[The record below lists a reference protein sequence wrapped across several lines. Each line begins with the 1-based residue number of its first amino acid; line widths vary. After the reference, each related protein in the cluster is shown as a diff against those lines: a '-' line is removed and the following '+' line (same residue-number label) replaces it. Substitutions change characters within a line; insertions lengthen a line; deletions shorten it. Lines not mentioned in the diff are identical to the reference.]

1 MDVGLFGKLP
11 SHGDFLRRRISDDFT
26 GRWDSWLQ
34 QSMAASLNEA
44 GRDWLALYLTSP
56 AWRFVCSP
64 HAVTQHS
71 LVGVMVPSVDRVG
84 RYYPL
89 TVVCE
94 LSDWTGYLPSPAAIA
109 VQCADWFVAV
119 ERLAVEALAAERL
132 DFEQFDA
139 QIADSS
145 TLLES
150 LLTPPDVLLNT
161 DDAREL
167 MEDPRGTW
175 HLPLVSTESLPS
187 VVEQLAYARLG
198 SRPDPMIFWWTD
210 GSVLVT
216 PCCLVARNLPDP
228 SSFTSFLDGQWKA
241 RGVLRSVHASLK
253 EPKAHEDT
261 IVEDLQTPG
270 KFTSAGRTDRG
281 VVRPTNQDAFLE
293 RPESGIWVV
302 ADGMGGHEH
311 GELASLMVC
320 DGLLNLQPEVSLEAT
335 SMAVQYRLS
344 DINAQLHRMATRQ
357 VAPVKSG
364 TTVVVLVTRGLH
376 CEVLWAGDSRAYRLR
391 DGKLDMLTKDH
402 VWAGFSGALGDES
415 STITR
420 AVGGEARLELDSWR
434 GKVRPGDRYMLCSDG
449 ISRALDADGIRQCML
464 APDLRTAANSLIE
477 EAIGAG
483 SSDNVT
489 AVVIEAGR

>member
-11 SHGDFLRRRISDDFT
+11 SHGDFLRRRISDAFT
-26 GRWDSWLQ
+26 GRWDDWLQ

-44 GRDWLALYLTSP
+44 GQDWLALYLTSP

-94 LSDWTGYLPSPAAIA
+94 LSDWNGYLPSPAAMA
-109 VQCADWFVAV
+109 VQCADWFETV

-132 DFEQFDA
+132 DFERFDA
-139 QIADSS
+139 QVAESGA
-145 TLLES
+145 LLES
-150 LLTPPDVLLNT
+150 LLRPPEVLLNT
-161 DDAREL
+161 DDARDL

-198 SRPDPMIFWWTD
+198 SRPDPIVFWWTD
-210 GSVLVT
+210 GSALVT

-228 SSFTSFLDGQWKA
+228 PSFTSFLDGQWKA
-241 RGVLRSVHASLK
+241 RGGLRSVHASIT
-253 EPKAHEDT
+253 EPKEHEAT
-261 IVEDLQTPG
+261 IAEDSQALIEY
-270 KFTSAGRTDRG
+270 KSAGRTDRG

-320 DGLLNLQPEVSLEAT
+320 DGLLNLQPEVTLEAT
-335 SMAVQYRLS
+335 SLAVQHRLS
-344 DINAQLHRMATRQ
+344 DINSQLHRMATRQ
-357 VAPVKSG
+357 IAPVRSG
-364 TTVVVLVTRGLH
+364 TTVVVLLARGPH
-376 CEVLWAGDSRAYRLR
+376 CEVLWAGDSRAHRLR
-391 DGKLDMLTKDH
+391 DGKLDILTKDH
-402 VWAGFSGALGDES
+402 VWPGFSGTLGDES

-420 AVGGEARLELDSWR
+420 AVGGEARLELDTWR

-449 ISRALDADGIRQCML
+449 ISRALGEDAIRQCL
-464 APDLRTAANSLIE
+464 LVADTRAAANALIE

-489 AVVIEAGR
+489 AVIIEASQ